1 MKHLLL
7 TLCIGMILG
16 FIFIEQS
23 FVLLIFSSILIYAI
37 SAQGLNIITGFTG
50 QVSIGHAAFMAIGAY
65 TAAYMSTVHSTPFS
79 INLILAVFFSAAA
92 GLLIGIPALRL
103 KGFYLAIATLA
114 FGIAIEQIISSV
126 NALGGR
132 IGIRGIPSLFNTEF
146 DIFFLNLIFYAV
158 LSFFTFKLINSPNG
172 LKYQAIRDSE
182 IASSSYGIKL
192 SNYKLESFVIS
203 AIYGGIAGTLY
214 AHTFGYISPQ
224 DFGLGIS
231 LNLLTMI
238 VIGGMAS
245 VHGGLIGAS
254 IITGLPY
261 LFSRSNFPMSL
272 IFGVLLIIFVLFF
285 PKGIIYGLYVLYLK
299 YFEIPIFALFKKI
312 QKTKKYPGEF
322 IEIDGKKIFYNI
334 NGDGFPMIMIHGN
347 FASHR
352 WFQKVNDLEGYKV
365 YSLDLPNFGRSDRIQ
380 NISIDDYASFVKSFM
395 KKLKIEKAVVVG
407 HSLGGAV
414 AMSLSYNNPQMVE
427 KLILVD
433 SALVDGLKT
442 PSENYTSLSLLKNNR
457 SLLKNALTAIMPRVI
472 DTKLLN
478 ELTNEALLM
487 DKKCF
492 TENAR
497 ALESYNFTDI
507 SSNFKGETLFIL
519 GKFDNLITKS
529 MAEKTCEV
537 INAKLE
543 YFDNLG
549 HSIIVENPQLF
560 KKVVYNFTKG
570 E

>member
-1 MKHLLL
+1 
-7 TLCIGMILG
+7 
-16 FIFIEQS
+16 
-23 FVLLIFSSILIYAI
+23 
-37 SAQGLNIITGFTG
+37 
-50 QVSIGHAAFMAIGAY
+50 
-65 TAAYMSTVHSTPFS
+65 
-79 INLILAVFFSAAA
+79 
-92 GLLIGIPALRL
+92 
-103 KGFYLAIATLA
+103 
-114 FGIAIEQIISSV
+114 
-126 NALGGR
+126 
-132 IGIRGIPSLFNTEF
+132 
-146 DIFFLNLIFYAV
+146 
-158 LSFFTFKLINSPNG
+158 
-172 LKYQAIRDSE
+172 
-182 IASSSYGIKL
+182 
-192 SNYKLESFVIS
+192 
-203 AIYGGIAGTLY
+203 
-214 AHTFGYISPQ
+214 
-224 DFGLGIS
+224 
-231 LNLLTMI
+231 
-238 VIGGMAS
+238 
-245 VHGGLIGAS
+245 
-254 IITGLPY
+254 
-261 LFSRSNFPMSL
+261 
-272 IFGVLLIIFVLFF
+272 
-285 PKGIIYGLYVLYLK
+285 
-299 YFEIPIFALFKKI
+299 
-312 QKTKKYPGEF
+312 
-322 IEIDGKKIFYNI
+322 
-334 NGDGFPMIMIHGN
+334 
-347 FASHR
+347 
-352 WFQKVNDLEGYKV
+352 V